1 MQVKCVSE
9 NAQLYTRGD
18 FTTELLNYKT
28 YIRQIPRSAPE
39 YVKKRVSIHYTTG
52 TRKM

>member
-1 MQVKCVSE
+1 MPS
-9 NAQLYTRGD
+9 YTRGD
-18 FTTELLNYKT
+18 FTTEYKQLLNYKT

-39 YVKKRVSIHYTTG
+39 YVKKRVSVHYTTG